1 MRQFLKQTLAS
12 IIGTI
17 LGLGLV
23 GFVTI
28 GGLIAL
34 LIGLASTEKDSG
46 LAADNNILTLDLSK
60 DIRDAPLGGQEALAD
75 VLR

>member
-34 LIGLASTEKDSG
+34 LIGLASTEKDSE
-46 LAADNNILTLDLSK
+46 LAADNILTLDLSK
-60 DIRDAPLGGQEALAD
+60 DIRDAPLGD
-75 VLR
+75 RKSVV